1 VGCHLRRSELPKT
14 GSQARESSG
23 EKETTMMNWYGNGMN
38 GWGYGLM
45 TLTMLLFWAL
55 VIAGV
60 VVLVRYLGSH
70 ARLTSNAQPPHS
82 TPEQILAERFA
93 RGDIDDEEYRQ
104 RAEVLRS
111 HINS

>member
-1 VGCHLRRSELPKT
+1 VRR
-14 GSQARESSG
+14 

-45 TLTMLLFWAL
+45 AVSMLLFWIL

-70 ARLTSNAQPPHS
+70 GRQTSNAQPAHHTS
-82 TPEQILAERFA
+82 EQILAERFA

-104 RAEVLRS
+104 RADVLRS
-111 HINS
+111 HVNS